1 MKEFILKEILQSD
14 IKEELDGIGFDKSY
28 QCCAAEK
35 FLYKNIKIFSLKP
48 AQANILKQTALSF
61 GADCATH
68 RQTIVGDIEFTDC
81 ILGGSQ
87 AQLKKIADKLAFQPF
102 SLKFMGEEIQKF
114 IDLKHTSKP
123 QIVGILNITPD
134 SFSDGG
140 EFLECGKAIE
150 HLQTMIEEG
159 ADIIDIG
166 AESTKPFS
174 QPVPDNEQLKR
185 ILPVLDYVK
194 KSGLRTTISIDT
206 RSSKVA
212 EECIKRG
219 ASIINDVSGF
229 DFDSAMPDVAAKHNV
244 KIILQH
250 SAGTPEN
257 MQKNPHY
264 ENLMDEIYL
273 SLRSKRELALS
284 RGIKQENIILDPGI
298 GFGKT
303 RENNFEIIRRVEEFY
318 GLGCPIM
325 LGISRKS
332 LLNIPEADN
341 FTKDIYTT
349 ALNTLAVERK
359 VDFLRV
365 HNVKLHKTLL
375 EIMG

>member
-174 QPVPDNEQLKR
+174 QPVP
-185 ILPVLDYVK
+185 
-194 KSGLRTTISIDT
+194 G
-206 RSSKVA
+206 
-212 EECIKRG
+212 
-219 ASIINDVSGF
+219 
-229 DFDSAMPDVAAKHNV
+229 
-244 KIILQH
+244 
-250 SAGTPEN
+250 
-257 MQKNPHY
+257 
-264 ENLMDEIYL
+264 
-273 SLRSKRELALS
+273 
-284 RGIKQENIILDPGI
+284 
-298 GFGKT
+298 
-303 RENNFEIIRRVEEFY
+303 
-318 GLGCPIM
+318 
-325 LGISRKS
+325 
-332 LLNIPEADN
+332 
-341 FTKDIYTT
+341 
-349 ALNTLAVERK
+349 
-359 VDFLRV
+359 
-365 HNVKLHKTLL
+365 
-375 EIMG
+375 